1 MEKLIALKG
10 WSSMKSLVKINIH
23 GVNIAKLYKILKKNN
38 IAMFDICRKDYKT
51 LIFTTYCTNQKKL
64 IALLNNSCYTINVEE
79 YYGPKKWLNFFTKRL
94 GYVVGAIFFAVV
106 MICSNFFVTD
116 IKIYGLST
124 LTQQNITQFLN
135 QNGVHKGAFI
145 SRVNAEQISAS
156 LSNNFEQISLVSVIK
171 KGTSIIINIKE
182 KQSVTKLEESFAN
195 LVATKS
201 GTVLEIETMEGTP
214 LVKVGDSFKTG
225 DVLIQG
231 SFKDIYGNDV
241 SCHAQGKITAQVNY
255 TVELDFENQL
265 TIYKRTGK
273 VITNSKYWLFGWNLK
288 TTSHQN
294 TFEFFEQE
302 QYTETLFKNNFLP
315 IKAEYTKFYETKP
328 SVVTQNFDEQKNKL
342 IEQAKLQAHQMVN
355 NIEIVNE
362 FENILETQTGYKVIY
377 TIQTI
382 EQL

>member
-1 MEKLIALKG
+1 
-10 WSSMKSLVKINIH
+10 MKSLVKINIH

-51 LIFTTYCTNQKKL
+51 LIFTTYCANQKKL
-64 IALLNNSCYTINVEE
+64 IALLNNSCYTISVEE

-124 LTQQNITQFLN
+124 LNQQNITQFLN

-145 SRVNAEQISAS
+145 GRVNAEQISAS

-171 KGTSIIINIKE
+171 KGTSLIINIKE
-182 KQSVTKLEESFAN
+182 KQSLAKLEESFTDV
-195 LVATKS
+195 VATKS
-201 GTVLEIETMEGTP
+201 GTVLEIEVMEGTP

-231 SFKDIYGNDV
+231 SFKDIYGNEI

-255 TVELDFENQL
+255 IVELNFENEQ
-265 TIYKRTGK
+265 TVYKRTGK
-273 VITNSKYWLFGWNLK
+273 VITNSKYWLFGWNFK
-288 TTSHQN
+288 TTTSEN

-302 QYTETLFKNNFLP
+302 TYTETLFKNNFLP

-328 SVVTQNFDEQKNKL
+328 SVIIQNFDEQKDEL
-342 IEQAKLQAHQMVN
+342 ITQAKKQAHQM
-355 NIEIVNE
+355 ISGTEIFDE
-362 FENILETQTGYKVIY
+362 FEQIVQTETGYKIVY